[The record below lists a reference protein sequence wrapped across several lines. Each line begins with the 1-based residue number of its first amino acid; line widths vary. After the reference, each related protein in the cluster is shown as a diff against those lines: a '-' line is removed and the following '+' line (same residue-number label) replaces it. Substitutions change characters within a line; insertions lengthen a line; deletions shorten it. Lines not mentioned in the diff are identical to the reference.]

1 MPGCRSKPST
11 RYIRSCAWQ
20 TGSPS
25 RADWCGPKC
34 RSPLTPLNSAKSSM
48 RMGISPWQAMRLLL
62 VGAPLDAGAR
72 RFGFVLAL
80 QPVVKIFPGLP
91 ARDAVAFL
99 QLAEKLVFFTADD
112 LKIM

>member
-48 RMGISPWQAMRLLL
+48 RMGHQPVAS
-62 VGAPLDAGAR
+62 DAASGAR

-80 QPVVKIFPGLP
+80 QPVVQIFPGLL
-91 ARDAVAFL
+91 AGDAVAFL